1 MSGRERGACLF
12 KLADLIEEN
21 LARLALVEALDSG
34 KPLAHTTA
42 IHAPAPAT
50 MLRYYAGWA
59 DKITGLHIPMSSS
72 HLNYTRHEP
81 VGVCAL
87 VTPWNLPLIA
97 VAAKVI

>member
-1 MSGRERGACLF
+1 
-12 KLADLIEEN
+12 
-21 LARLALVEALDSG
+21 
-34 KPLAHTTA
+34 
-42 IHAPAPAT
+42 

-97 VAAKVI
+97 VAAKVVLHVESACVLIYCHCDIPVH